1 MILANKY
8 FAVINNY
15 FLLTKPRVQ
24 TLLVFSSLSGA
35 FLAERGVPNMISL
48 VGLLLGGYFAAGG
61 SSALNMYFEKD
72 IDKNMGRT
80 KNRPIVEGKL
90 KPKNALVFG
99 IILIVS
105 SFLILFTINNLLAAL
120 LALLGS
126 LLYVGFYTLYI
137 KQRTVQNIVVG
148 GAAGAI
154 PPLVGYAS
162 ISNSIT
168 LEALYLFLIIF
179 FWTPPHFWALAIM
192 IKDDYEKAKIPMLPV
207 VKGIKNTSLQIFLYS
222 IILLFITVLTG
233 VVANSLGWIFMISSI
248 LVGGIFIYKSFKLF
262 KIANKKEAISTYIY
276 SLLYLFV
283 IMSLVIVDSSIKFME
298 F

>member
-1 MILANKY
+1 
-8 FAVINNY
+8 
-15 FLLTKPRVQ
+15 
-24 TLLVFSSLSGA
+24 
-35 FLAERGVPNMISL
+35 
-48 VGLLLGGYFAAGG
+48 
-61 SSALNMYFEKD
+61 MYFEKD

-80 KNRPIVEGKL
+80 KNRPIVEGKV
-90 KPKNALVFG
+90 KPKNALGFG
-99 IILIVS
+99 IILIVA
-105 SFLILFTINNLLAAL
+105 SFIILFTINNLLAAL

-126 LLYVGFYTLYI
+126 FLYVGFYTLYI

-154 PPLVGYAS
+154 PPLVGYAA
-162 ISNSIT
+162 IGNSIT

-207 VKGIKNTSLQIFLYS
+207 VKGIKNTALQIFLYS
-222 IILLFITVLTG
+222 IILLLITLLTG
-233 VVANSLGWIFMISSI
+233 VVADSLGWLFMISSVI
-248 LVGGIFIYKSFKLF
+248 FGGIFIYKSFKLF
-262 KIANKKEAISTYIY
+262 KIANKKEAKSTYIF

-283 IMSLVIVDSSIKFME
+283 IMSFVIIDSSIKFME